1 MRIVEN
7 NNTDADVFLSATFL
21 TSVVVVVVG
30 VTVAD
35 VSQTPFALL
44 QPLQTQ
50 ASSKSD

>member
-7 NNTDADVFLSATFL
+7 NNTDADVFLSAVFL
-21 TSVVVVVVG
+21 TSVVVVG

-50 ASSKSD
+50 ASSKAD